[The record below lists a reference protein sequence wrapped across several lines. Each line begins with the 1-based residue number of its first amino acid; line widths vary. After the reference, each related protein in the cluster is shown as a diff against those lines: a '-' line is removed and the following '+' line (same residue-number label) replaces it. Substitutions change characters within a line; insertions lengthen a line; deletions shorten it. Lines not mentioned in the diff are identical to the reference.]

1 MNIHSHNEM
10 LNIIKVID
18 ELNLNDWF
26 IQSSKLNMKNENTL
40 KIFNHKLIQD
50 DNHTTISFMSALRS
64 AKFFFRL

>member
-1 MNIHSHNEM
+1 M